1 MTTRKDI
8 ALWDK
13 ELHALAT
20 NFGDGDKTEW
30 LMEYSG
36 LKQRI
41 LDRCSLGR
49 YSNGLSMSD
58 SIIKDFNGYEYLAIL
73 FAKMKVL
80 DDAVKGFIEEED

>member
-8 ALWDK
+8 ELWDK

-20 NFGDGDKTEW
+20 NFGEGDKAEW
-30 LMEYSG
+30 LMEYGG

-49 YSNGLSMSD
+49 YSNVLSISD

-80 DDAVKGFIEEED
+80 DDAMKGFIEEED